1 MSNSHAVVLGGGM
14 AGMLAA
20 AALVGHA
27 DAITIVEGDSF
38 PETPLPRK
46 GLPQGYHSHMFMG
59 GGAEAMDQLLPGTSE
74 LLLAAG
80 AHRRELPG
88 GSLTLSSVGWHR
100 RGPSPAYSLVCSREL
115 MDHIVRQQ
123 TLRNK
128 QISVLEQTQ
137 VKGLVGD
144 ASRITGVRI
153 QRGDAAAE
161 TIDADFV
168 VDATGRR
175 SQTPKFLAALGL
187 PAVEEETVDSG
198 LSYSTLLFQA
208 PVGGSD
214 IPVILIQP
222 QAGTGRPGA
231 GATLF
236 PIENGLWICTM
247 TGTRGGEPPAD
258 EEGFRR
264 FAESQRH
271 PIIAEMISGM
281 EPLGEVKPYRGT
293 ANRRRFYDKLPVP
306 EGFVVI
312 GDAATALNPVYAHGM
327 SVAALG
333 AVALRR
339 ALEANGGLKPGTSGN
354 AQTAIARAA
363 DFAWTTASGQD
374 RGFPGTKANR
384 EMKVSK
390 GQARFAD
397 RMSRTALSDPVV
409 GNAVYEIYTLAAPP
423 SRGATLPVL
432 LSTLRGPRKP
442 DLTAEQAIA
451 QFPEL
456 GSLRRTRIS
465 R

>member
-1 MSNSHAVVLGGGM
+1 MNNSHAVVLGGGM

-27 DAITIVEGDSF
+27 DAITIVEGDAF

-59 GGAEAMDQLLPGTSE
+59 GGAQALNALLPGTGD
-74 LLLAAG
+74 LLYAAG
-80 AHRRELPG
+80 ANKRELPG
-88 GSLTLSSVGWHR
+88 GSLTLADVGWHR
-100 RGPSPAYSLVCSREL
+100 RNPSTAFSIVCSREL
-115 MDHIVRQQ
+115 MDHVVRQQ
-123 TLRNK
+123 TLRHP
-128 QISVLEQTQ
+128 QISVLQQTQ

-153 QRGDAAAE
+153 QRGEAAVE
-161 TIDADFV
+161 TIEADFV

-187 PAVEEETVDSG
+187 PAVDEETVDSG
-198 LSYSTLLFQA
+198 LSYSTLLYDA
-208 PVGGSD
+208 PKGGANV
-214 IPVILIQP
+214 PAILIQP
-222 QAGTGRPGA
+222 VSGTGQPGT

-236 PIENGLWICTM
+236 PIENNRWIVTM
-247 TGTRGGEPPAD
+247 TGTRGAEPPAD
-258 EEGFRR
+258 EEGFLR
-264 FAESQRH
+264 FAEEQRH
-271 PIIAEMISGM
+271 PIIAELISGLT
-281 EPLGEVKPYRGT
+281 PLGEVKPYRGT

-333 AVALRR
+333 AVALRG
-339 ALEANGGLKPGTSGN
+339 ALEANGGLKPGTSRN

-384 EMKVSK
+384 EVKVSK
-390 GQARFAD
+390 GQQKFAL
-397 RMSRTALSDPVV
+397 RMSRTAISEAVV
-409 GNAVYEIYTLAAPP
+409 GNAIYEVYTMAAPQ
-423 SRGATLPVL
+423 SRAATLPVL
-432 LSTLRGPRKP
+432 LATMLGPRKP
-442 DLTAEQAIA
+442 QLTAEQAIA

-456 GSLRRTRIS
+456 ADLRRTRIS

>member
-1 MSNSHAVVLGGGM
+1 MSNTHAVVLGGGM

-27 DAITIVEGDSF
+27 DAITIVEGDTF

-59 GGAEAMDQLLPGTSE
+59 GGADAMDTLLPGTSG

-80 AHRRELPG
+80 ANRRELPG
-88 GSLTLSSVGWHR
+88 GSLTLASFGWNR
-100 RGPSPAYSLVCSREL
+100 RSPSTAYSIVCSREL
-115 MDHIVRQQ
+115 MDHVVRQQ
-123 TLRNK
+123 ALRNT
-128 QISVLEQTQ
+128 QISVLQQTQ

-144 ASRITGVRI
+144 ASRVTGVRI
-153 QRGDAAAE
+153 QRGEAAVE
-161 TIDADFV
+161 TIEADFV

-198 LSYSTLLFQA
+198 LSYSTLLYKA
-208 PVGGSD
+208 PAGGSS
-214 IPVILIQP
+214 IPALLIQP
-222 QAGTGRPGA
+222 QAGTGKPGQ

-236 PIENGLWICTM
+236 PIENNLWICTM
-247 TGTRGGEPPAD
+247 TGTRGGEPPTD
-258 EEGFRR
+258 EAGFLQ
-264 FAESQRH
+264 FAKQQRH
-271 PIIAEMISGM
+271 PIIAEMIDGLA
-281 EPLGEVKPYRGT
+281 PLGEVKPYRGT

-327 SVAALG
+327 SVAAHG

-339 ALEANGGLKPGTSGN
+339 ALEANGGLKPGTSRN

-363 DFAWTTASGQD
+363 DFAWGTASGQD

-384 EMKVSK
+384 EVKVSK
-390 GQARFAD
+390 GQQRFAD
-397 RMSRTALSDPVV
+397 RMARTATSEAVV
-409 GNAVYEIYTLAAPP
+409 GNAIYDVYTMAAPP
-423 SRGATLPVL
+423 SRAATLPVL
-432 LSTLRGPRKP
+432 LATLRGPRKP
-442 DLTAEQAIA
+442 PLTAEQAIA

-456 GSLRRTRIS
+456 ADLRRTRIS
-465 R
+465 S